1 MGIVR
6 GKYEES
12 YEESYGANASA
23 ESSYDIG
30 ITSRHIRSTC
40 VCVPIQYMS
49 NICPGY
55 KVYLYMCSKD
65 TSSKDTSS
73 KDTLPILVYVCLYN
87 ICPIYVLDMSTLY
100 DQLLQCN
107 AQCSI
112 ILQYRY

>member
-100 DQLLQCN
+100 DN
-107 AQCSI
+107 SYSAMHTYSTV
-112 ILQYRY
+112 